1 MSMHTPHRGSILNAR
16 RGVSALAL
24 AIACGWGSVATA
36 GPDGGVV
43 SLGAADIARAG
54 KLTAVRQST
63 DRVIIDWTSFDVK
76 ADEVVRFDQPSA
88 KSVALN
94 RVAAGSASRIDG
106 AVQANGNVW
115 LVNPS
120 GVMFGNGSRV
130 DVGGLIVSTA
140 DISNENFA
148 AGRMVF
154 DRPGDPGASIVNDG
168 DITFAE
174 AGLAGFVAPEVLN
187 RGRIAG
193 KLGRITIAGKDGFS
207 VDISGDGMFEID
219 LADAAPAANARLVNE
234 GALIA
239 MGGMVVIDAAS
250 ARDALDG
257 TVSAG
262 GVISAASANVD
273 GGKIILSGGSVTV
286 TGALDASSATA
297 NGGVIAAAGDVV
309 HLAAT
314 ARVDAS
320 GRGTG
325 GLVRIGAA
333 APGTSP
339 LPARRTLVSAGAEV
353 RANGGAIGGDILVWS
368 DQVTAMRGA
377 LSATGEVGGRIEAS
391 SAIALAFDGSA
402 DASGGLADGLVL
414 LDPTFL
420 VIGSDGTDNAEF
432 ADNQILS
439 DDGGP
444 ASTFYISAA
453 TLGAISGSL
462 TLQASDTLTVN
473 QTLTFTG
480 GDLSLEAGRDI
491 VLNADVSAL
500 GALAVRANATVAG
513 APGVTD
519 GSIVIDASRSLI
531 AGGALTLS
539 TGTTGTLDG
548 SAMAL
553 GDTLRLE
560 AGGAIAA
567 SALTLAGDLSAESLG
582 TMSFNKR
589 MVLAG
594 DVDLT
599 SNGGA
604 ITFASLTGSVAG
616 GVTLDARGTGAAAG
630 NVTVQLAGRLTLDAL
645 HALNASV
652 LAFGGIDA
660 PGAVSLL
667 GTGTFQT
674 NSTAIT
680 MTNAAN
686 SFAGEVK
693 LLGVTVAGA
702 AVGDVAFRS
711 SGAVT
716 LSQLVAG
723 DASVQ
728 AGGAITQTGAA
739 TVTGGAAFISS
750 GAITLTA
757 GANAFGGPVA
767 LTGGAAAVTT
777 PGALTLGA
785 MDVASLS
792 ITAGGAVGQSAAGH
806 VAGALTLRTSGD
818 AVTLAAAGNRFD
830 GPVSALTDD
839 GGAPVASVDLRADGS
854 LRVASIR
861 AQDVTLRAGGA
872 VSQTVAMAAAGS
884 VDIASTGGITL
895 SRNNVIGGDLT
906 MSTEARNVVV
916 DSIGGTVGGDISI
929 DTRDGAGVVAA
940 VSVRQGGVARL
951 GDVHAD
957 TLTVLGVGGIDASG
971 ALLVAGDASFQ
982 TRSRAITLRNAANSF
997 GGTVDLIGLT
1007 SQPSIAGDAT
1017 LRATGDVTLGVVIVG
1032 ALDLETTGSIAQTG
1046 RVNLS
1051 SASRF
1056 AAGGDI
1062 ALTAADNGFGGA
1074 VALSGAD
1081 VRIAAAGALTLAAA
1095 DAADLTVTAG
1105 GALAQIAAAQVAGAL
1120 TLSVDGDVT
1129 LDRADNE
1136 FAMIAGAARGASAR
1150 LRDADGFA
1158 FDNFTG
1164 GQVTVGAAADR
1175 QAGDVTLSGRFGDG
1189 SAIAV
1194 AGAIVLDAAGVQI
1207 GDAATLDA
1215 VGAITGAGALTLGA
1229 GAQLIAG
1236 AQVKVAALS
1245 ATDVAVSAQ
1254 SIELGTALVTDRF
1267 DATAAGAARIDDLVA
1282 AEASL
1287 AGDSL
1292 AVGRARIDGALA
1304 MTAAG
1309 ALDLGDE
1316 ALANGS
1322 AAGSATL
1329 TAGGA
1334 MSVSA
1339 LSVSDALSII
1349 ADQGLV
1355 LTEVAADGDV
1365 MADVATGDI
1374 DVSGLTV
1381 GGDFGAHAADGGI
1394 FAQAAAGQTA
1404 PVIAVA
1410 GATRLD
1416 ASGVIAL
1423 AAQDAA
1429 PRHSFGG
1436 ALSVT
1441 RATQVVIAAEGDLTL
1456 GATDIAFASIGAE
1469 GAGGVFDRT
1478 GPAIDGSVRLEA
1490 GGAIVGQGGATL
1502 LADGDL
1508 RLEAGGAIL
1517 LTDANRIGGAV
1528 SVRAASLGW
1537 AELGSILLADV
1548 TVGGDTALIAGMD
1561 GGLGNGAIRQGGV
1574 ATALPARLVE
1584 GLPNLTP
1591 ETFSG
1596 PMRIAGA
1603 LTLRTSG
1610 DAVTLA
1616 AAGNRFDGPV
1626 SALTD
1631 DGGAPVASVD

>member
-982 TRSRAITLRNAANSF
+982 TRSRAITLSNAANSF

-1129 LDRADNE
+1129 
-1136 FAMIAGAARGASAR
+1136 
-1150 LRDADGFA
+1150 
-1158 FDNFTG
+1158 
-1164 GQVTVGAAADR
+1164 
-1175 QAGDVTLSGRFGDG
+1175 
-1189 SAIAV
+1189 
-1194 AGAIVLDAAGVQI
+1194 
-1207 GDAATLDA
+1207 
-1215 VGAITGAGALTLGA
+1215 
-1229 GAQLIAG
+1229 
-1236 AQVKVAALS
+1236 
-1245 ATDVAVSAQ
+1245 
-1254 SIELGTALVTDRF
+1254 
-1267 DATAAGAARIDDLVA
+1267 
-1282 AEASL
+1282 
-1287 AGDSL
+1287 
-1292 AVGRARIDGALA
+1292 
-1304 MTAAG
+1304 
-1309 ALDLGDE
+1309 
-1316 ALANGS
+1316 
-1322 AAGSATL
+1322 
-1329 TAGGA
+1329 
-1334 MSVSA
+1334 
-1339 LSVSDALSII
+1339 
-1349 ADQGLV
+1349 
-1355 LTEVAADGDV
+1355 
-1365 MADVATGDI
+1365 
-1374 DVSGLTV
+1374 
-1381 GGDFGAHAADGGI
+1381 
-1394 FAQAAAGQTA
+1394 
-1404 PVIAVA
+1404 
-1410 GATRLD
+1410 
-1416 ASGVIAL
+1416 
-1423 AAQDAA
+1423 
-1429 PRHSFGG
+1429 
-1436 ALSVT
+1436 
-1441 RATQVVIAAEGDLTL
+1441 
-1456 GATDIAFASIGAE
+1456 
-1469 GAGGVFDRT
+1469 
-1478 GPAIDGSVRLEA
+1478 
-1490 GGAIVGQGGATL
+1490 
-1502 LADGDL
+1502 
-1508 RLEAGGAIL
+1508 
-1517 LTDANRIGGAV
+1517 
-1528 SVRAASLGW
+1528 
-1537 AELGSILLADV
+1537 
-1548 TVGGDTALIAGMD
+1548 
-1561 GGLGNGAIRQGGV
+1561 
-1574 ATALPARLVE
+1574 
-1584 GLPNLTP
+1584 
-1591 ETFSG
+1591 
-1596 PMRIAGA
+1596 
-1603 LTLRTSG
+1603 
-1610 DAVTLA
+1610 
-1616 AAGNRFDGPV
+1616 
-1626 SALTD
+1626 
-1631 DGGAPVASVD
+1631 